1 MASDN
6 DARSSHEEADMESG
20 TAVDVESA
28 KRNLQALVAA
38 GIHAQDLL
46 GQDDSSEE
54 DEDEY
59 EGDNQDEENSE
70 TEYQEATTAY
80 DPEQHSILATE
91 NEGKETNNGVNDYM
105 FEGIELQQNGNAG
118 EYSNT
123 ELGDGG
129 NDNVSHQELLS
140 RVASNFRALMSHGLT
155 TTSGRMS
162 GDAFED
168 AAPLDDDEA
177 YKLACDTLE
186 NNLRYQRQ
194 LRAQLVAIDTAQ

>member
-70 TEYQEATTAY
+70 T
-80 DPEQHSILATE
+80 
-91 NEGKETNNGVNDYM
+91 
-105 FEGIELQQNGNAG
+105 
-118 EYSNT
+118 
-123 ELGDGG
+123 
-129 NDNVSHQELLS
+129 
-140 RVASNFRALMSHGLT
+140 
-155 TTSGRMS
+155 
-162 GDAFED
+162 
-168 AAPLDDDEA
+168 
-177 YKLACDTLE
+177 
-186 NNLRYQRQ
+186 
-194 LRAQLVAIDTAQ
+194 